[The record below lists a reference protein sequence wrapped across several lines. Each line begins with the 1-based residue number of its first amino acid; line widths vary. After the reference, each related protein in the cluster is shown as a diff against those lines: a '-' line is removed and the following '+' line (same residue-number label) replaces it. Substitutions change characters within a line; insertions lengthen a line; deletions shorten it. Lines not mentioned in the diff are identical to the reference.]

1 VSSTSSNPDSGLS
14 ALQNL
19 EAQYPTQLKFETEYY
34 DSPGFLTA
42 WNIHNALAVGNDNA
56 YIYWG
61 LAWPNS
67 QTDQQGLLY
76 IDSPYSPSS
85 WSFPNGWAYNDAYF
99 AMKHFSY
106 FIRPGYVRY
115 NAAVDNTDER
125 VSVYESP
132 DKKTT
137 VIVAMNVSTTA
148 TDTMSLDL
156 SGVMYTNSAMYRSTF
171 SQPISTGERWNTLG
185 PVTPTSIT
193 LGPQAVV
200 TIVLSN

>member
-1 VSSTSSNPDSGLS
+1 V
-14 ALQNL
+14 
-19 EAQYPTQLKFETEYY
+19 
-34 DSPGFLTA
+34 
-42 WNIHNALAVGNDNA
+42 
-56 YIYWG
+56 
-61 LAWPNS
+61 
-67 QTDQQGLLY
+67 DQQGLLY
-76 IDSPYSPSS
+76 IDNPFVSQSS
-85 WSFPNGWAYNDAYF
+85 WSFTKGWAYNDAYY

-115 NAAVDNTDER
+115 NASVDNTDER
-125 VSVYESP
+125 VSVYQSP

-156 SGVMYTNSAMYRSTF
+156 SGVTYTGSTMYRSTF
-171 SQPISTGERWNTLG
+171 SAPISTGERWANLG
-185 PVTPTSIT
+185 SVTPASIT